1 MAQAEAIRYDV
12 VENFEGVEMRDYPAH
27 VAIEITVRGDRK
39 STVNTGYRVLGEYLA
54 GKNDSAQKIEMITPI
69 RQVGDADLWK
79 LYFSLPLEYRLENT
93 PKPTVSQIKL
103 IDVPEKRFIVSKLGT
118 MASDE
123 NIDKVNQS
131 LMDYIF
137 PNNLKI
143 ISQPIMAF
151 YNPPWALPFLRR
163 NELMIEV
170 RR

>member
-1 MAQAEAIRYDV
+1 MAQAPAVRYDV

-27 VAIEITVRGDRK
+27 VAIEITIRGNRK

-54 GKNDSAQKIEMITPI
+54 GKNDKAQKIEMVMPI
-69 RQVGDADLWK
+69 CQFGEADLWK
-79 LYFSLPLEYRLENT
+79 LYLSLPLEYKLDSV
-93 PKPTVSQIKL
+93 PKPLVSQIKL
-103 IDVPEKRFIVSKLGT
+103 IDVHKKRFIVTKLGT

-123 NIDKVNQS
+123 NISEANQA
-131 LMDYIF
+131 LMDYVF

-143 ISQPIMAF
+143 TSQPIIAF
-151 YNPPWALPFLRR
+151 YNPPWSLPFVRR